1 MAKRRLKKSVK
12 KLLKRIIFTI
22 FIIIGVIS
30 ICEIIEFN
38 ILKNRTLTPKENYE
52 YGYYTMSDFGYV
64 KELSEYDF
72 NLNGNDDYTD
82 ILIGLKKVAKEN
94 PKYVSDGYYDGGY
107 PPEGEGV
114 CTDVIWQAL
123 MEAGYKLK
131 DMIIYDIWNTYKEGT
146 YGIDYIDNNIDFRR
160 VGNQQVFFE
169 RYAKSLD
176 TDYENLKEFQPG
188 DIVVFNNGEHIAMIS
203 DRVNAKGIPYLIQN
217 SDEEQTE
224 KEEDV
229 LEETDM
235 YISSHYRFEYND
247 SIKQLIINTNKSNK
261 EED

>member
-12 KLLKRIIFTI
+12 KLLKRSVFTI

-64 KELSEYDF
+64 KEISQYDF
-72 NLNGNDDYTD
+72 NLNGYDDYTD
-82 ILIGLKKVAKEN
+82 ILIGLKKVAEEN
-94 PKYVSDGYYDGGY
+94 PKYINGYYAGGY

-114 CTDVIWQAL
+114 CTDVVWKAL

-131 DMIIYDIWNTYKEGT
+131 DMMVYDIRDTYKKGIYD
-146 YGIDYIDNNIDFRR
+146 IDYIDTNIDFRR
-160 VGNQQVFFE
+160 VENQQVFFE

-188 DIVVFNNGEHIAMIS
+188 DIVIFNGGEHIAMIS
-203 DRVNAKGIPYLIQN
+203 DRVSAKGIPYLIQN
-217 SDEEQTE
+217 SDEEQVE

-229 LEETDM
+229 LEETEM

-247 SIKQLIINTNKSNK
+247 TIKQLIVNTNKAK
-261 EED
+261 KGED